1 MRIIALDV
9 GERTIG
15 VAVSDPLGWTAQG
28 IKTIRRKSNAK
39 DLEEI
44 KNVIDEYVP
53 EKIVIGLPKNMN
65 GTEGSS
71 VSYVKVFGERLKDFF
86 KIDILYEDER
96 LTTVSA
102 QKALI
107 EADMSRKKRKGIVD
121 MVAATYIL
129 QTYLDRINRDWL
141 LTIKQLK
148 LHYND
153 R

>member
-9 GERTIG
+9 GQRTIG

-39 DLEEI
+39 DMEEI
-44 KNVIDEYVP
+44 RNIINEYSV

-65 GTEGSS
+65 GTEGESA
-71 VSYVKVFGERLKDFF
+71 SYVKTFGEKLKGLF
-86 KIDILYEDER
+86 KMDILYEDER

-102 QKALI
+102 QRTLI
-107 EADMSRKKRKGIVD
+107 EADMSRKKRKVVVD

-129 QTYLDRINRDWL
+129 QTYLDRINRD
-141 LTIKQLK
+141 
-148 LHYND
+148 
-153 R
+153 